1 MLLILGSRDQTQPVS
16 CEDKLELQHA
26 EIGMGRARHIPY
38 LNI

>member
-1 MLLILGSRDQTQPVS
+1 MLLILGSRDQTQPVC

-26 EIGMGRARHIPY
+26 EIGMGCDIPY